1 MGHSDSIELASL
13 CGQCVS
19 HTPSI
24 LEGASAG
31 RLCCCC
37 ILLPPVNKAT
47 TLLLVIYGLELRVF
61 FVWLLT
67 SCSVAFSCICS
78 QPAQSSCYQ
87 LPYHSA
93 LSQVALLSRI
103 GSRATRHRWLGKGS
117 INHGNQ
123 RPGHPTEA
131 QQATEVLRRT
141 RLYRRRRISPGS
153 QAASGTAAPPRHSGS
168 NPDHLCAGGSC
179 PPGNDPTSC
188 GRDQHSQQNI

>member
-1 MGHSDSIELASL
+1 MNQVLPSKTHRVDSKQDYGPKVRTNFTLKGSSYRVVNLIFY
-13 CGQCVS
+13 GQCVS
-19 HTPSI
+19 HTPSV
-24 LEGASAG
+24 LEGTSAG

-93 LSQVALLSRI
+93 LSHI
-103 GSRATRHRWLGKGS
+103 Y
-117 INHGNQ
+117 I
-123 RPGHPTEA
+123 
-131 QQATEVLRRT
+131 
-141 RLYRRRRISPGS
+141 YI
-153 QAASGTAAPPRHSGS
+153 
-168 NPDHLCAGGSC
+168 
-179 PPGNDPTSC
+179 
-188 GRDQHSQQNI
+188 